1 LVNAA
6 ARIQQRVKLPS
17 PRNMP
22 IDTFV
27 VLMME
32 NRSFDQMLGHLTR
45 NGMPEVNGL
54 QGAESNQGPD
64 GTDYPV
70 HPYEPEETVF
80 HPAQDPTGKIFD
92 PCHGKGC
99 VQEQLSG
106 GNAGFVKNFLATR
119 HDKKGNLV
127 EIPERYRG
135 LVMGYYTA
143 EHLPVYDHL
152 ARHFCVCD
160 AWHSSVP
167 GDTWPNRL
175 YALAGREGQSI
186 GHKPSPW
193 ARLLARLRGV
203 PLIGSLA
210 NAPIYE
216 VEAFTRWLR
225 DDQWKWYSHDPATLR
240 AVDKEY
246 RTFHLRRENF
256 GFFNRKS
263 VSVLTRGLESSI
275 VGGPSFLDDAA
286 NGKLRDVSW
295 IDPNFVDLRV
305 LDPNSNDDHPPSDVK
320 AGQALVL
327 ELYEAL
333 VNSPNWEETMLVIT
347 YDEHGGFY
355 DHVVPP
361 AVDDDSGYQTLG
373 VRVPALIVGPRVE
386 KLVCHDTFEHTSLIS
401 TILRRFAADPTS
413 ALAAMPK
420 RVRSGP
426 HLGSILSDE
435 ARSDVPDH
443 GELRSR
449 MDEWRTEARRK
460 RRSRR
465 GERAELSDGAGHELR
480 LHQFQE
486 EFMQFALAMRE
497 SGLPPGRP

>member
-1 LVNAA
+1 VATDQGLE
-6 ARIQQRVKLPS
+6 RLRSIEH
-17 PRNMP
+17 
-22 IDTFV
+22 IV

-32 NRSFDQMLGHLTR
+32 NRSFDQMLGHLTL

-54 QGAESNQGPD
+54 QGTESNQGPD

-80 HPAQDPTGKIFD
+80 HPTQDPTGKVFD
-92 PCHGKGC
+92 PCHGKDC

-106 GNAGFVKNFLATR
+106 GNRGFVRNFLATR

-135 LVMGYYTA
+135 LVMGYYTS

-152 ARHFCVCD
+152 AHQFCVCD

-175 YALAGREGQSI
+175 YALGGREADSI
-186 GHKPSPW
+186 GHKPGLLASV
-193 ARLLARLRGV
+193 LARLRNV
-203 PLIGSLA
+203 PLIGNLA
-210 NAPIYE
+210 DAPIFE

-246 RTFHLRRENF
+246 RSFKLRRENF
-256 GFFNRKS
+256 GFFSRKS
-263 VSVLTRGLESSI
+263 VSVLTRGLEASI

-286 NGKLRDVSW
+286 NGELRDVSW
-295 IDPNFVDLRV
+295 VDPNFVDLRV
-305 LDPNSNDDHPPSDVK
+305 LDPNSNDDHPPSDIR
-320 AGQALVL
+320 AGQALAL

-333 VNSPNWEETMLVIT
+333 VNSPNWEETMLVIV

-361 AVDDDSGYQTLG
+361 AVHDDSGYQTLG
-373 VRVPALIVGPRVE
+373 VRVPALIIGPRVGQQ
-386 KLVCHDTFEHTSLIS
+386 VCHDILEHTSLIS
-401 TILRRFAADPTS
+401 TILQRFAANPS
-413 ALAAMPK
+413 GALASMSE
-420 RVRSGP
+420 RVREAP
-426 HLGSILSDE
+426 HLGSVLVDE
-435 ARSDVPDH
+435 PRSDISDH
-443 GELRSR
+443 GDLRER
-449 MDEWRTEARRK
+449 MDEWRIDARRR
-460 RRSRR
+460 RRSKE
-465 GERAELSDGAGHELR
+465 GPAELGDGAGHELR
-480 LHQFQE
+480 LHQFQD

-497 SGLPPGRP
+497 QGLPPGRP